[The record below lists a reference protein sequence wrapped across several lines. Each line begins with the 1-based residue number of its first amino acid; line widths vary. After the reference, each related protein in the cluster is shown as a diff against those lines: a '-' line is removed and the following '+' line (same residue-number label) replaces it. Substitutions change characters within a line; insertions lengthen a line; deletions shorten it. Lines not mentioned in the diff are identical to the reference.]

1 MGQYVHFSEEQKLRA
16 DGVDLEDFLRQQGET
31 LIRSGR
37 DLRLKSDHS
46 VTIRG
51 NEWFDHATGQGGHP
65 VSFVRRHYGLSY
77 PEAMSLL
84 LGGEQGKTYARAR
97 DTAAEEQKP
106 KPFALPP
113 ANGDMRRTFAYLIKR
128 RHIDPEVVSAFAKDR
143 VLYEDKPYH
152 NAVFVGRDENG
163 VARHA
168 HKRSTNSRGRAFR
181 INIDGSDPRYS
192 FHHTGRDGSLFVFE
206 APIDLMSFATMF
218 PYGWQDHS
226 YVACCGT
233 SFQPVT
239 WMLGQAQVNTV
250 YLCLDNDKAGQEACE
265 RMEQQ
270 LQSLGIGGE
279 RLVPK
284 HKDWNEDLIAL
295 CEQRQEQEA
304 AVSCQT
310 MC

>member
-16 DGVDLEDFLRQQGET
+16 DDVDLEDFLRQQGET

-51 NEWFDHATGQGGHP
+51 NEWFDHATRQGGHP
-65 VSFVRRHYGLSY
+65 VTFVQRHYGLSY

-97 DTAAEEQKP
+97 DTTAQESEP
-106 KPFALPP
+106 KPFSLPE

-128 RHIDPEVVSAFAKDR
+128 RHLDPEVISTFAKNHL
-143 VLYEDKPYH
+143 LYEDKPYH
-152 NAVFVGRDENG
+152 NMVFVGRDENG
-163 VARHA
+163 IARHA
-168 HKRSTNSRGRAFR
+168 HKRSTNSYGKTFR

-192 FHHTGRDGSLFVFE
+192 FHHIGKDGSLFVFE

-233 SFQPVT
+233 SFQPVE
-239 WMLGQAQVNTV
+239 WMLGQMKADTV
-250 YLCLDNDKAGQEACE
+250 FLCLDNDKAGQEACE

-270 LQSLGIGGE
+270 LHALGIGGE

-284 HKDWNEDLIAL
+284 HKDWNEELVAL
-295 CEQRQEQEA
+295 CEQQEQEA
-304 AVSCQT
+304 AVQCQT